1 MISEAPKYDSLHGG
15 QLSDDDDD
23 DDDGAAVFHTG
34 QSLDARLTLRIRIMV
49 ISKNN

>member
-23 DDDGAAVFHTG
+23 DGAAVFHTG
-34 QSLDARLTLRIRIMV
+34 RSLDASLTLTIQNMV
-49 ISKNN
+49 TSYNN